1 MGGAPMNPFSHLM
14 KWSVALA
21 VVAGLQAGFAVAQGP
36 KKPVRDPLPRAR
48 KLAWDVRV
56 LEKSPYFKVIRR
68 EVKGGRV
75 SWLLEHTQNI
85 PFATLYGFTAEFIDA
100 DGVTFRRYELQHS
113 IVSVNF
119 KQGERNRIWLNLVN
133 PGDLLYAA
141 RVVIKRTL
149 G

>member
-1 MGGAPMNPFSHLM
+1 MVPFSRLL
-14 KWSVALA
+14 KWPAALA
-21 VVAGLQAGFAVAQGP
+21 VVAALLAGSAGAQGP
-36 KKPVRDPLPRAR
+36 RKPARDPLPRAR

-56 LEKSPYFKVIRR
+56 LEESPYFKVIRR

-75 SWLLEHTQNI
+75 LWLLENTQNI

-113 IVSVNF
+113 IVSFNF
-119 KQGERNRIWLNLVN
+119 KAGERNRIWMNLVN
-133 PGDLLYAA
+133 PDDLRHAA